1 MTEYETLLY
10 EERGPVAWVTMNRPG
25 FNNAFDW
32 TMQHE
37 LQKVWRGLRVNDDIR
52 VAVLTGAGDRAF
64 NAGIDRVA
72 VQARVDGQRVP
83 GTGQTG
89 GSPYMFDDVSTRILP
104 KRNDLWKPV
113 ISAVNGMACAGA
125 FYLLSES
132 DIIIASEQATFFDPH
147 VSYGM
152 VCGFEVVYMAQK
164 MPFGEAL
171 RVALMGEHER
181 MSAKKALA
189 IGLVSE
195 VVAHDRLHDRAQWIA
210 EKIADSPPL
219 AIQGTLRAAWATRE
233 LSRRQAIDHC
243 YAYVGLG
250 TSVENLEVGQRR
262 FLEGSGKREWVLRDH
277 PSGGE

>member
-10 EERGPVAWVTMNRPG
+10 EERGPVAWVTMNRPD

-32 TMQHE
+32 TMQNE
-37 LQKVWRGLRVNDDIR
+37 LQHVWRSLRVNDDIR

-72 VQARVDGQRVP
+72 VQARIDVRPVQ
-83 GTGQTG
+83 GTGRAS
-89 GSPYMFDDVSTRILP
+89 GSPYMFDDVSRRILP

-132 DIIIASEQATFFDPH
+132 EIIIASDQATFFDPP

-152 VCGFEVVYMAQK
+152 VYGFEVVYMAQK

-181 MSAKKALA
+181 VSAQRAME

-195 VVAHDRLHDRAQWIA
+195 VVPHEQLLERAAWIA
-210 EKIADSPPL
+210 DKIADSPPL

-250 TSVENLEVGQRR
+250 TSDENLEAGQAR
-262 FLEGSGKREWVLRDH
+262 FKEGSGKREWVLR
-277 PSGGE
+277 G

>member
-1 MTEYETLLY
+1 VSEYEALIY
-10 EERGPVAWVTMNRPG
+10 EERGPVAWVTLNRPEA
-25 FNNAFDW
+25 NNAFDW

-37 LQKVWRGLRVNDDIR
+37 LQQVWRGLRVNDDIR
-52 VAVLTGAGDRAF
+52 VAVLTGAGDKAF

-72 VQARVDGQRVP
+72 VQARIDGERVR
-83 GTGQTG
+83 GTGRTT

-125 FYLLSES
+125 FYFLSES
-132 DIIIASEQATFFDPH
+132 DVIIASEQATFFDPH

-152 VCGFEVVYMAQK
+152 VCGFEVVYMTSK

-181 MSAKKALA
+181 MSAQKALQ

-195 VVAHDRLHDRAQWIA
+195 VVPHDQLHERAQWIA
-210 EKIADSPPL
+210 EKIALSPPS

-250 TSVENLEVGQRR
+250 TNDENLAAGQKH
-262 FLEGSGKREWVLRDH
+262 FLEGSGKREWVIRD
-277 PSGGE
+277 

>member
-1 MTEYETLLY
+1 MSTYEALIY
-10 EERGPVAWVTMNRPG
+10 EERGPVAWVTLNRPEA
-25 FNNAFDW
+25 NNAFDR
-32 TMQHE
+32 TMQDE
-37 LQKVWRGLRVNDDIR
+37 LQKVWRSLRTNEDIR

-64 NAGIDRVA
+64 NAGIDRIA
-72 VQARVDGQRVP
+72 VQNRVEGGGNP

-113 ISAVNGMACAGA
+113 VTAVNGMACAGA
-125 FYLLSES
+125 FYFLSES
-132 DIIIASEQATFFDPH
+132 DVIIASEHATFFDPH

-152 VCGFEVVYMAQK
+152 VCGFEVVYMTSK

-181 MSAKKALA
+181 MSAQKALQ

-195 VVAHDRLHDRAQWIA
+195 VVPHEQLHARAQWIA
-210 EKIADSPPL
+210 EKIAESPPL
-219 AIQGTLRAAWATRE
+219 AIQGTVRAAWATRE

-250 TSVENLEVGQRR
+250 TSVENLEAGQKR
-262 FLEGSGKREWVLRDH
+262 FIANSGNRDWTLRD
-277 PSGGE
+277 